1 MSSRRSL
8 ELSAGVLAW
17 EVSESSRS
25 TRPESDIHGYTGIST
40 CGSDLHWNRCPSCS
54 EKFRSIHCGAYI
66 DSQLSQASSAVSAS
80 QDTLYNIFE
89 RIENFFRR
97 METYVEV
104 PPTAGMTDIIVK
116 IMVEVLRI
124 LSIATKEMEQSRMSE
139 FIPGGMNCPCR
150 LIVL

>member
-8 ELSAGVLAW
+8 ELLAGVLAW

-25 TRPESDIHGYTGIST
+25 TRSESDIHGYTGIST
-40 CGSDLHWNRCPSCS
+40 CGSDLHWNRCPSRS
-54 EKFRSIHCGAYI
+54 EKFRLIHCGVYI
-66 DSQLSQASSAVSAS
+66 DSQLSQASTAVSAS
-80 QDTLYNIFE
+80 QDALYNIFE

-97 METYVEV
+97 METYIEV

-116 IMVEVLRI
+116 IMAEVLCI

-139 FIPGGMNCPCR
+139 FIPGGMTCPCR
-150 LIVL
+150 LTVV